1 MIILDTHIWIW
12 WVRNDPQLPPA
23 FYNYNLSEEPNGLG
37 VSAISLWEV
46 AMLAARGRLV
56 LPISTLDWLTRA
68 LTARGTRLLELSPE
82 IAAGSMEL
90 PGVFHRDPAD
100 QLIVAT
106 ALVHDVPL
114 VTLDGKIRKY
124 AHVKLAI

>member
-12 WVRNDPQLPPA
+12 WVRNDPQLPTA
-23 FYNYNLSEEPNGLG
+23 FYNYILSEEPNGLG

-56 LPISTLDWLTRA
+56 LPISTTDWLNRA

-100 QLIVAT
+100 QIIVAT
-106 ALVHDVPL
+106 SRAHNAPL
-114 VTLDGKIRKY
+114 VTLDGKIRHY
-124 AHVKLAI
+124 PHVKLAI